1 MWFHETRSH
10 YLCHQ
15 KIIMPRNTITEDF
28 VLRCDR
34 EIYEHLDEYTNNKK
48 NVFYGMYISEMK
60 QLIRPTVDLWNG
72 LWNQGEMA
80 CLFGETNVGK
90 TTLALQ
96 IANDLA
102 KRGLDVHYYDFS
114 NAVHS
119 YKQRYDTPE
128 AEICDN
134 SSQNRVII
142 NTLDPVFFNSSIDT
156 KRILESLKKRFVLG
170 RASVIIIDDITYL
183 ARTSDKSS
191 VQHVLNTLRSW
202 SQEFLVS
209 ILVVAHSRRKRYG
222 QITTIDS
229 LDGSFELA
237 YAFESIFSIS
247 RANKFNADNNHI
259 THYIKQHK
267 NRNGIIT
274 YDDMNVITTTLG
286 RDKDSGVMQFIDF
299 TTGGNE
305 RQLLRDNGFNSFKE
319 FDEAILQY
327 KELHFS
333 TREIASIVGCSQ
345 SHVSRT
351 IRKHE
356 KQLEKEQQEK
366 YHVTLSGCNSAT
378 LPSIN
383 DDDKGDMEKSESSES
398 GESSESSEP
407 SESFH
412 VPHSTF
418 HPSSESG
425 ALFEL
430 QTWKPIPR
438 PKVKLI
444 PDLSILYDET
454 KYVRNRCGIHITKE
468 EYEEQCRE
476 EFYNPYEHCVEN
488 DAHVKPT
495 WTTVN
500 LQGEKVYAKSPL

>member
-34 EIYEHLDEYTNNKK
+34 EIYEHLDEYNNNKK

-356 KQLEKEQQEK
+356 KQLEKAQQENNGATQSDNSPATTPP
-366 YHVTLSGCNSAT
+366 VTAE
-378 LPSIN
+378 
-383 DDDKGDMEKSESSES
+383 DKVMEKSESGES
-398 GESSESSEP
+398 GESSESSE
-407 SESFH
+407 
-412 VPHSTF
+412 V
-418 HPSSESG
+418 
-425 ALFEL
+425 FEL